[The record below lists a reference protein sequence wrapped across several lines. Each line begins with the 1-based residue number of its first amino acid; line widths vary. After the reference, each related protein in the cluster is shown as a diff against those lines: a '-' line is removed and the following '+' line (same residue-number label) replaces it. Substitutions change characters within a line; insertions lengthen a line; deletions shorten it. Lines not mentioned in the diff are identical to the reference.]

1 MPDNVKTMYMSMS
14 TELLKP
20 YAKSAEVSL
29 NAS

>member
-1 MPDNVKTMYMSMS
+1 MPDNVKTMRMS

-20 YAKSAEVSL
+20 YAKRAEVSL